1 MKTHYAS
8 CLCRKS
14 ALLLFLTLV
23 TSLLR
28 NSPISIGVV
37 DGTSE
42 SERFVHNFVNVP
54 PHGNWTFIE
63 KPMFPVRFNQSQIPL
78 DSNWTVVCPLTTNHT
93 YHVYCYGEWI
103 DHSSNPSTDYDI
115 YVYNPSGELEGYHT
129 ESAGLPEHL
138 GTSVEEPFFVPK
150 YTGNY
155 SCILRNDPRE
165 SRASKPATLMIIEN
179 AECNKWQE
187 IFIQGQENNMPVF
200 NTGWAFEFVTDS
212 QHIEIPVKVPETLDM
227 YEARLYLMG
236 NPAAKMGEMLNNVP
250 LPWEQGL
257 YGKISQTYGGY
268 NLESEEYRGLAYAS
282 CEFYGQGMLIN
293 YTSPVKGTS
302 LYHLV
307 LIGEKGAG
315 KIDFLIKTEFGK
327 ARLDPINP
335 PQLVTPENDATLT
348 FASSCT
354 DLRNATLNYSVDN
367 WKNLTALNVQLNDK
381 RTCSAVIPSQPAGT
395 NVEYKVEATD
405 VLENHLVYRGNY
417 PVKYVSQLNLTLKT
431 ETISIGG
438 NITLTGLLTPPNEN
452 LAITLIYTHTNETL
466 QQPVYTQPDGAFT
479 ATLRPSKEG
488 NWMVQAVF
496 RGTDEL
502 YGSSS
507 PHRTFNV
514 TPPSFITQYSMYIV
528 AGAGVGIAVAAVV
541 YIKKRRE

>member
-1 MKTHYAS
+1 MKIHYAS
-8 CLCRKS
+8 SLRGKS
-14 ALLLFLTLV
+14 AFVLFLTLIV
-23 TSLLR
+23 SLLHS
-28 NSPISIGVV
+28 SPISSGVV
-37 DGTSE
+37 DGISE

-54 PHGNWTFIE
+54 PYGNWTFIE
-63 KPMFPVRFNQSQIPL
+63 KPMFPVHFNQSQIPL
-78 DSNWTVVCPLTTNHT
+78 DSNWTVVCPMTANHT
-93 YHVYCYGEWI
+93 YHIYCYGEWI

-115 YVYNPSGELEGYHT
+115 YVYNPLGELEGYHT

-138 GTSVEEPFFVPK
+138 GTSVEEPFFIPK
-150 YTGNY
+150 YSGNY
-155 SCILRNDPRE
+155 SFVLRNDPRE
-165 SRASKPATLMIIEN
+165 SSASEPATLMIMEN
-179 AECNKWQE
+179 VECNKWQE
-187 IFIQGQENNMPVF
+187 VFIEGQENNVPVC

-212 QHIEIPVKVPETLDM
+212 RRIEISIKVPETLDM

-250 LPWEQGL
+250 LPWEQGI
-257 YGKISQTYGGY
+257 YGKISQIYGGY

-282 CEFYGQGMLIN
+282 CEFYGQGMLVN

-327 ARLDPINP
+327 AHLDQINP
-335 PQLVTPENDATLT
+335 PLLVTPDNDTTLA

-354 DLRNATLNYSVDN
+354 DLRNATVNYSVDD
-367 WKNLTALNVQLNDK
+367 WKNFTALDMQLIDK
-381 RTCSAVIPSQPAGT
+381 RTCSAVIPGQPAGI
-395 NVEYKVEATD
+395 NVEYKVGAID
-405 VLENHLVYRGNY
+405 VLENHLVYSGNY

-431 ETISIGG
+431 EAVSIGG

-452 LAITLIYTHTNETL
+452 LSITLIYTHTNETL
-466 QQPVYTQPDGAFT
+466 QQTVYTQPNGAFT
-479 ATLRPSKEG
+479 ASLRPSKEG

-496 RGTDEL
+496 GGIEEL

-507 PHRTFNV
+507 PYRTFKV
-514 TPPSFITQYSMYIV
+514 TPPPFITQYSMYIV
-528 AGAGVGIAVAAVV
+528 AGAGVGLTVAAVV